1 MSKSVNRRT
10 LFANFGTGIGGLAL
24 ASILSDS
31 IQGSKPVSRSS
42 IDSSSLAPHSTHRSA
57 RATSVIQLFMHGG
70 PSHVDLLDP
79 KPALDRFDGTNPPAE
94 ILDDEQRTQYLL
106 KSPFRFKPHGE
117 SGVAFS
123 EIMPNVAKHADDI
136 AVIRS
141 MFTEH
146 RNHEQA
152 IWMAQT
158 GLITS
163 GRPNIASWITY
174 ALGSENQNL
183 PAYVVLPDPSGL
195 PVDGIRNWSSGWLP
209 PVFQGTP
216 FRSDGVPVLHLTPKA
231 SRSQTIRESRLKLLR
246 KLNLNHQKKR
256 PSEQDLEAR
265 IASFELAARMQLRA
279 SDALDVRQESAKIQ
293 SLYGL
298 DNPTTASYGLRCLM
312 ARRLVERGVRFV
324 QLFMKGQ
331 PWDTHTQNTKG
342 LRSCCAQTDPPIGAL
357 LSDLKRR
364 GLLDTTLVLWGGE
377 FGRTPGAEL
386 RGNNVT
392 KGNEGRDHHPY
403 GFSVW
408 AAGGGIQGGQVR
420 GATDDFG
427 YRSIVDRTQTADL
440 HATILHL
447 MGLDHDLLT
456 YQHNGRS
463 ERLTDVYK
471 ANVLHSLLA

>member
-1 MSKSVNRRT
+1 MMYGVGEKVT
-10 LFANFGTGIGGLAL
+10 DNFG
-24 ASILSDS
+24 
-31 IQGSKPVSRSS
+31 
-42 IDSSSLAPHSTHRSA
+42 
-57 RATSVIQLFMHGG
+57 
-70 PSHVDLLDP
+70 
-79 KPALDRFDGTNPPAE
+79 
-94 ILDDEQRTQYLL
+94 
-106 KSPFRFKPHGE
+106 
-117 SGVAFS
+117 
-123 EIMPNVAKHADDI
+123 
-136 AVIRS
+136 
-141 MFTEH
+141 
-146 RNHEQA
+146 
-152 IWMAQT
+152 
-158 GLITS
+158 
-163 GRPNIASWITY
+163 
-174 ALGSENQNL
+174 
-183 PAYVVLPDPSGL
+183 
-195 PVDGIRNWSSGWLP
+195 
-209 PVFQGTP
+209 
-216 FRSDGVPVLHLTPKA
+216 
-231 SRSQTIRESRLKLLR
+231 
-246 KLNLNHQKKR
+246 KR
-256 PSEQDLEAR
+256 C
-265 IASFELAARMQLRA
+265 I
-279 SDALDVRQESAKIQ
+279 
-293 SLYGL
+293 
-298 DNPTTASYGLRCLM
+298 M